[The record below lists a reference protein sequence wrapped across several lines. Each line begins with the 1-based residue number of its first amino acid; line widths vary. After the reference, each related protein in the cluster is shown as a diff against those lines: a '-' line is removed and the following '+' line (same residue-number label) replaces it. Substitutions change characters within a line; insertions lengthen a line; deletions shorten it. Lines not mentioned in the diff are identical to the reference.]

1 MLGLT
6 GHVLARRLALQTMS
20 DSRPTESLI
29 EEVAA
34 DAAAAY
40 EVARSPNSD
49 GGRIDGDSGSAYDLD
64 SDADSMP
71 DLESLSDTDSI
82 MDLIDDATPF
92 PDYMLQD
99 LLLALERNGIR
110 PPTYYVGVLQDVLLS
125 LERNGIHPREYD
137 NAMEYYIGHTYAL
150 HLDAAAA

>member
-1 MLGLT
+1 
-6 GHVLARRLALQTMS
+6 MS

-92 PDYMLQD
+92 PDYVLQD
-99 LLLALERNGIR
+99 L
-110 PPTYYVGVLQDVLLS
+110 LLS
-125 LERNGIHPREYD
+125 LERNGIHPPTYYFGVHPREYD

>member
-1 MLGLT
+1 VLRRKLLGLKGLT

-82 MDLIDDATPF
+82 MDLIDDATPCASRF
-92 PDYMLQD
+92 ASLFRTQWNPS
-99 LLLALERNGIR
+99 
-110 PPTYYVGVLQDVLLS
+110 THVLLRCAS
-125 LERNGIHPREYD
+125 TRV
-137 NAMEYYIGHTYAL
+137 
-150 HLDAAAA
+150 

>member
-1 MLGLT
+1 
-6 GHVLARRLALQTMS
+6 MS

-40 EVARSPNSD
+40 D
-49 GGRIDGDSGSAYDLD
+49 DLE

-92 PDYMLQD
+92 PDYVLQD
-99 LLLALERNGIR
+99 L
-110 PPTYYVGVLQDVLLS
+110 LLS

-137 NAMEYYIGHTYAL
+137 NAMEYYTGHTYAL

>member
-40 EVARSPNSD
+40 D
-49 GGRIDGDSGSAYDLD
+49 DLE

-82 MDLIDDATPF
+82 MGLIDDATPF
-92 PDYMLQD
+92 PDYVLQD
-99 LLLALERNGIR
+99 L
-110 PPTYYVGVLQDVLLS
+110 LLS
-125 LERNGIHPREYD
+125 LERNGIHPPTYYFGVHPREYD

>member
-40 EVARSPNSD
+40 D
-49 GGRIDGDSGSAYDLD
+49 DLE

-82 MDLIDDATPF
+82 MDLFDDATPF
-92 PDYMLQD
+92 PDYVLQD

>member
-1 MLGLT
+1 MLRRKLLGLKGLT

-40 EVARSPNSD
+40 D
-49 GGRIDGDSGSAYDLD
+49 DLE

-82 MDLIDDATPF
+82 MDLIDDATPCASRF
-92 PDYMLQD
+92 ASLFRTQWNPS
-99 LLLALERNGIR
+99 
-110 PPTYYVGVLQDVLLS
+110 THVLLRCAS
-125 LERNGIHPREYD
+125 TRV
-137 NAMEYYIGHTYAL
+137 
-150 HLDAAAA
+150 

>member
-40 EVARSPNSD
+40 D
-49 GGRIDGDSGSAYDLD
+49 DLE

-71 DLESLSDTDSI
+71 DRPCQT
-82 MDLIDDATPF
+82 
-92 PDYMLQD
+92 
-99 LLLALERNGIR
+99 LARLN
-110 PPTYYVGVLQDVLLS
+110 
-125 LERNGIHPREYD
+125 H
-137 NAMEYYIGHTYAL
+137 
-150 HLDAAAA
+150 

>member
-1 MLGLT
+1 
-6 GHVLARRLALQTMS
+6 MS

-125 LERNGIHPREYD
+125 LERNGIHPPTYYFGVHPREYD